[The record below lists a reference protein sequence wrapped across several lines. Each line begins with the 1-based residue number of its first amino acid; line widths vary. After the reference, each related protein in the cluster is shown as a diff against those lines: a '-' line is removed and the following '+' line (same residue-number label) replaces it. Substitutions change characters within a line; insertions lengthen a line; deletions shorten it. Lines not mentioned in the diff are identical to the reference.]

1 MDTVIAAF
9 ENPKF
14 GRQVDEL
21 LEGAGVAQVI
31 PCSSGD
37 QVRRLLQRQG
47 AGCVICGPH
56 LTDGPSEW
64 LCGDLPPSCLMLMV
78 GPQHQLDLCG
88 SPDVFKLPTPLR
100 REETL
105 LTVRL
110 LLQFSRRMERALR
123 ASRAA
128 SDQREIDR
136 AKRALMECRGLTEE
150 EAHRRLQKRSMDEG
164 LRLVQTARRVLAE
177 LEQGRPDLSAPP
189 AG

>member
-9 ENPKF
+9 ENPRF
-14 GRQVDEL
+14 ARQLREL
-21 LEGAGVAQVI
+21 LEGSGVAQVV
-31 PCSSGD
+31 PCTSGD
-37 QVRRLLQRQG
+37 QVRRLLQRQS
-47 AGCVICGPH
+47 AGCVVCGPR

-64 LCGDLPPSCLMLMV
+64 LLDDLPPSCMLLV
-78 GPQHQLDLCG
+78 AGPQHQLDLWS

-123 ASRAA
+123 TSRAA
-128 SDQREIDR
+128 SEQREIDR
-136 AKRALMECRGLTEE
+136 AKRLLMERRGLTEE

-164 LRLVQTARRVLAE
+164 LRLHQAARRVIGE
-177 LEQGRPDLSAPP
+177 LEEEEKTRG
-189 AG
+189 G